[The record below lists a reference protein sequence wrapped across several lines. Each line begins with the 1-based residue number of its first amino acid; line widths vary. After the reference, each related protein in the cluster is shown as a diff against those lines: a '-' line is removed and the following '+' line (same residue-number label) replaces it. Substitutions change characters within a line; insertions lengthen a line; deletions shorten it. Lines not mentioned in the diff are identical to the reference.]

1 MADGPPRT
9 RPIRIPV
16 ERPALDARLL
26 KRVLGEKPPVL
37 DARPGAAAGGLSVD
51 GDALAKLV
59 LEELARPNARVVWT
73 GPGADLVVRL
83 DATRVAV
90 VDGGVVFGFD
100 VDGGNGRATA
110 TVPIAVGTEK
120 SSAGLVLAA
129 GRVEL
134 PAELERWSE
143 ALVATATRALLMVA
157 RRVSERTGVDPSGAS
172 FVPASLLASP
182 GRLTVVARARHEW
195 ER

>member
-9 RPIRIPV
+9 CPIRIPV

-59 LEELARPNARVVWT
+59 LEELTRPDARVVWT

-100 VDGGNGRATA
+100 VDGGNGLRHRHRAHRRRHR
-110 TVPIAVGTEK
+110 E
-120 SSAGLVLAA
+120 VLGRPRA
-129 GRVEL
+129 GRRSGR
-134 PAELERWSE
+134 AARRARAGSE